1 MRVRHFTTTE
11 AVPGELIAIRTVID
25 RAFDGAFT
33 VDDWEHSV
41 GGWHVVAVER
51 SAIVAHASVVGR
63 TLEIDNAS
71 FDTGYVEA
79 VATDPDRQ
87 GLGFG
92 TAVMRTAAKLIEAH
106 HQLGALSTG
115 EHLFYERIGWE
126 RWQGPTLVRAGG
138 ELIRTP
144 DEDDGIMVMR
154 FGSSTGVDLSA
165 PIVCEVRPG
174 DIW

>member
-1 MRVRHFTTTE
+1 MNVRTFTTLE
-11 AVPGELIAIRTVID
+11 ATPDALETIRALMN
-25 RAFDGAFT
+25 RAFDGKFT
-33 VDDWEHSV
+33 DDDWSHSV
-41 GGWHVVAVER
+41 GGSHVAAVQGR
-51 SAIVAHASVVGR
+51 AIVAHASVVGR
-63 TLEIDNAS
+63 VLEIDNAS

-92 TAVMRTAAKLIEAH
+92 TAVMQRAAKLIEAH

-115 EHLFYERIGWE
+115 EHHFYERLGWE
-126 RWQGPTLVRAGG
+126 RWQGPTFVRDGG

-154 FGSSTGVDLSA
+154 FGKSGGVDLRK
-165 PIVCEVRPG
+165 PIVCEMRPG
-174 DIW
+174 DVW